1 MAMIKCPECG
11 NEISEQADVC
21 PNCGYPIKKHAKRMN
36 PKIGFLLIIV
46 GIILLVA
53 IIGIYKAIKRNKLI
67 DAEIEQVESFLD
79 NHNFKEAKK
88 YYHEY
93 ESDASFSK
101 RIEPRLQNRY
111 ENLLAKNDI
120 SGIMDLWKSGTL
132 PDEYLNVK
140 RNEIIEKLQQI
151 QDDYVSGKISEK
163 DGGKIC
169 NHYTNFPD
177 EKIRSKNEQVK
188 DYIKKLD
195 SSRKAFDKGETFEKE
210 NDYESAINEYEKVI
224 QEDKENYNVASKKI
238 EEIRPKIINEYK
250 ENAADAEKKKNYKDA
265 LSEIDKALILAP
277 DDKDIEKLRDLY
289 QKELDEYNE
298 KRKEEELKKMLLT
311 EGKTIT
317 GKNIEAKFLGAK
329 LTNSVTPDN
338 TSGTYFYYSP
348 QDSSQMYLDI
358 RFRIKNISDSE
369 IDLDS
374 IVQGLKATYDN
385 KYTYDTFS
393 EFYSD
398 SNRIENVYMWSSIDP
413 LQETTFHVAL
423 ILPKEVK
430 NSDATISVNFELD
443 GEKQILNFR

>member
-101 RIEPRLQNRY
+101 RIEPRLQDRY

-163 DGGKIC
+163 DGEKIC

-250 ENAADAEKKKNYKDA
+250 ENAADAEKKKN
-265 LSEIDKALILAP
+265 
-277 DDKDIEKLRDLY
+277 
-289 QKELDEYNE
+289 
-298 KRKEEELKKMLLT
+298 
-311 EGKTIT
+311 
-317 GKNIEAKFLGAK
+317 
-329 LTNSVTPDN
+329 
-338 TSGTYFYYSP
+338 
-348 QDSSQMYLDI
+348 
-358 RFRIKNISDSE
+358 
-369 IDLDS
+369 
-374 IVQGLKATYDN
+374 
-385 KYTYDTFS
+385 
-393 EFYSD
+393 
-398 SNRIENVYMWSSIDP
+398 
-413 LQETTFHVAL
+413 
-423 ILPKEVK
+423 
-430 NSDATISVNFELD
+430 
-443 GEKQILNFR
+443 

>member
-21 PNCGYPIKKHAKRMN
+21 PNCGYPIKKHAKRIN
-36 PKIGFLLIIV
+36 PKIVFLLIIV

-67 DAEIEQVESFLD
+67 DAEIEQVEACLD

-88 YYHEY
+88 YYHKY

-101 RIEPRLQNRY
+101 RIEPRLQDRY

-132 PDEYLNVK
+132 SDEYLNVK
-140 RNEIIEKLQQI
+140 RNEIVEKLQQI

-163 DGGKIC
+163 DGEKIC

-238 EEIRPKIINEYK
+238 EEIKPKIINEYK
-250 ENAADAEKKKNYKDA
+250 ENAASAEKKKNYKDA

-311 EGKTIT
+311 EGKTIA

-385 KYTYDTFS
+385 KYTYDTYS